1 VRGAT
6 CIGFV
11 FGNDVVV
18 EGGVVVDVVVV
29 VESASALDA
38 ITTFEIEPR
47 INTSRR
53 ARRIEETYNVGLV
66 TTTVD

>member
-1 VRGAT
+1 
-6 CIGFV
+6 
-11 FGNDVVV
+11 VVV
-18 EGGVVVDVVVV
+18 EDAVVVDVVVV

-38 ITTFEIEPR
+38 TTTFELEPR

-66 TTTVD
+66 PTTVD